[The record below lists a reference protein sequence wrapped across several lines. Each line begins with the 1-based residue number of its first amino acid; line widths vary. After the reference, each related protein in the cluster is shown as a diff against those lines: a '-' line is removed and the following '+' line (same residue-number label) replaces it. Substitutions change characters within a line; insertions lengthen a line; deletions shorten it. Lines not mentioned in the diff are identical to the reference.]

1 VRPLAAI
8 EDDDPITLAEASEV
22 VLKGAISEAT
32 LRAEIRRGNLM
43 VERIGKNLFTT
54 PAYIKRMREKCRVQ
68 SSRPDSTS
76 AKTKAANGSGSSGT
90 GTAIDEQVALKAI
103 AKALKGGSLNTSRK
117 STPADLREAAKVMP
131 FPSPRS

>member
-32 LRAEIRRGNLM
+32 LRAEIRRGNLI

-76 AKTKAANGSGSSGT
+76 ARTKAANESGSSGT
-90 GTAIDEQVALKAI
+90 GTGIDELAVLKAT
-103 AKALKGGSLNTSRK
+103 AKALKKGLLHTSRK
-117 STPADLREAAKVMP
+117 STRRDQGEAAKVMP
-131 FPSPRS
+131 FPSQRS